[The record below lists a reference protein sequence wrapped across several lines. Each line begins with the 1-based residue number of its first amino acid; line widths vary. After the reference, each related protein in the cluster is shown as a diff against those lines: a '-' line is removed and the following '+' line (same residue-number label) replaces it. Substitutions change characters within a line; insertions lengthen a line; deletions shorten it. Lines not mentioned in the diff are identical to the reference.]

1 MKEIKNQTDFHQ
13 LMQSIDNYGKPIKTT
28 PAYISLEKLFMGKL
42 LVMPKKSMKTYQ
54 NRVFMGIGSIVVV
67 GLLLYI
73 IFQRYNMLPIFSML
87 LAYSIVGIVILII
100 DMPPNYRKEM
110 FLHRKEIAQELLIS
124 CQQTISFLEDTHKQ
138 HLDFIESDKFTNTSV
153 VWFADKNISIE
164 EKLDMYETQKEFLE
178 ACLKNSLH
186 KKTSSKP
193 TWLEAL
199 NCLH

>member
-13 LMQSIDNYGKPIKTT
+13 LMQSIDNYGKTIKTT

-42 LVMPKKSMKTYQ
+42 LVMQKSSMQTYV
-54 NRVFMGIGSIVVV
+54 NRLLIGFIALVIIPISTYYILEYVALPSLLEGVILGIIFMGILV
-67 GLLLYI
+67 
-73 IFQRYNMLPIFSML
+73 F
-87 LAYSIVGIVILII
+87 ILRISP
-100 DMPPNYRKEM
+100 DYRKEM

-178 ACLKNSLH
+178 ACLKNHL
-186 KKTSSKP
+186 
-193 TWLEAL
+193 A
-199 NCLH
+199 